1 MNNNLIILELFLSAG
16 EYIVLNDFHCMV
28 DFHKNELLNI
38 RFYKASW
45 PMSGTGNVSNFY
57 LGVNKK
63 NIIQSVLWENV
74 GDKFIY
80 KYYYV
85 VDFINNVLPN
95 IKKLSPEELIIKDI
109 IT

>member
-16 EYIVLNDFHCMV
+16 EYIVLNDFHCIM

-38 RFYKASW
+38 RFVKPAGYSSARISD
-45 PMSGTGNVSNFY
+45 FY
-57 LGVNKK
+57 L
-63 NIIQSVLWENV
+63 NIYLKTGFQLVYWECPFHTN
-74 GDKFIY
+74 DYEDDI
-80 KYYYV
+80 
-85 VDFINNVLPN
+85 INHLLPN